1 MAVAVDFSPIG
12 RIGDAFVEAAERDR
26 DRELW
31 SKLAPALVGVD
42 DEAAA
47 APGAAPAAPVGPS
60 FTPGGSR
67 RVMTNPADAQIEQI
81 ALAKA
86 SDHVGANP
94 FALAA
99 FAAHGN
105 AESSWSP
112 SRIAGSWSDPSQTG
126 KPGTSGGAL
135 SWRNERYTNMR
146 QATAGAGSDP
156 RSQVAAQTDFAFT
169 ENPALTARLR
179 EAKSLPEAFSMLA
192 ASQRYAG
199 WNDPDSAENQ
209 KRLQLAQNYYQ
220 RITGGQGSA
229 PAAGGPNVPPAPGQ
243 PQAAF
248 PAGARAL
255 PDQSDG
261 AKRQAIARMLQ
272 DPRSRAVGLQLLTQ
286 LRKDDSWT
294 LVEHAGQKFWAN
306 GRTRQFLP
314 SGLPAET
321 VTQEPMADGRTA
333 NRLPN

>member
-105 AESSWSP
+105 A
-112 SRIAGSWSDPSQTG
+112 
-126 KPGTSGGAL
+126 GTSGGAL
-135 SWRNERYTNMR
+135 SWRNERYANMR

-169 ENPALTARLR
+169 ENPELTARLR
-179 EAKSLPEAFSMLA
+179 EAKSLPEAFSLLA
-192 ASQRYAG
+192 GSQRYAG
-199 WNDPDSAENQ
+199 WNDPD
-209 KRLQLAQNYYQ
+209 
-220 RITGGQGSA
+220 
-229 PAAGGPNVPPAPGQ
+229 
-243 PQAAF
+243 
-248 PAGARAL
+248 
-255 PDQSDG
+255 
-261 AKRQAIARMLQ
+261 
-272 DPRSRAVGLQLLTQ
+272 
-286 LRKDDSWT
+286 
-294 LVEHAGQKFWAN
+294 
-306 GRTRQFLP
+306 
-314 SGLPAET
+314 
-321 VTQEPMADGRTA
+321 
-333 NRLPN
+333 